1 MCYINKIIVLE
12 DYKMKN
18 LIKKALTLSLASILT
33 LGLTACGTPANNQTK
48 KTPETTNTP
57 AASDESTLDKATWIV
72 GLDDSFAPMGFR
84 DEKGE
89 IVGFDVD
96 LAKALGKKLGKEI
109 TFQPINWDMKE
120 TELTSGNID
129 FIWNGYTITDERK
142 EKVSFS
148 TPYLNNKQVIVTL
161 ADSPVKTKAD
171 LAGKKV
177 GAQSES
183 SAVSAMEK
191 DSAIYKSFDGSKAI
205 TFEDNNQALM
215 DLEAGRLDAVVADEI
230 LLRYYMTLKGAEK
243 YAVLDENFGEEE
255 YGVGIRKDDTK
266 MVEAFNKAYAEM
278 KADGT
283 LKTISEQWFSA
294 DITK

>member
-1 MCYINKIIVLE
+1 
-12 DYKMKN
+12 MKN